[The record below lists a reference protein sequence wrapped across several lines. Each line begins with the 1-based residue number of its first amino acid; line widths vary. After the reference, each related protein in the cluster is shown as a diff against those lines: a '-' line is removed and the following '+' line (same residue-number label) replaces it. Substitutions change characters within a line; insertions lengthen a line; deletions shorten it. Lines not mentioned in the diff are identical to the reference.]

1 MPLDLQTSLSS
12 KLTGGLLLS
21 LKLKKGERVM
31 ITTNIDLNDS
41 WINGQF
47 RTVYGFSFIN
57 SSVTKVYLKLM
68 QVKKRCR

>member
-47 RTVYGFSFIN
+47 RTVYDFSFMN

>member
-47 RTVYGFSFIN
+47 RTVYDFSFIN

-68 QVKKRCR
+68 QVKKRCS

>member
-47 RTVYGFSFIN
+47 RTVYDFSFIN

>member
-1 MPLDLQTSLSS
+1 MPLNLQTSLPS
-12 KLTGGLLLS
+12 KLAGGLLLS

-47 RTVYGFSFIN
+47 RTVYDFSFIN

>member
-47 RTVYGFSFIN
+47 RTVYAFSFIN